1 LPQIKGEHIR
11 MNYYLSF
18 SDLRLL
24 DEWVEPQPDEKTLA
38 KMLFTNGL
46 DITRKYEVVFCKH
59 RNLQSYVVDDY
70 RVEGNERTDSAWR
83 HSGAASL
90 SAFLDSTKDL
100 FLKEDLRKMS
110 RQSGEKYFEK
120 VKRALEGD

>member
-1 LPQIKGEHIR
+1 

-38 KMLFTNGL
+38 KLLFTNGL
-46 DITRKYEVVFCKH
+46 DITRKYETVFCKH
-59 RNLQSYVVDDY
+59 RNLQSDVVDDY
-70 RVEGNERTDSAWR
+70 RIEGKERTDRAWR

-110 RQSGEKYFEK
+110 RQSDEKYFEK